1 VRSLQVGAWGS
12 QLLDSPPVAAHY
24 AGQHQARFMHYY
36 NRASGDAESAAA
48 ELCRMHLKVCV

>member
-1 VRSLQVGAWGS
+1 MLQVGAWGT
-12 QLLDSPPVAAHY
+12 QLLESPPVAAHY
-24 AGQHQARFMHYY
+24 VGQHQARFMHYY